1 MNNKKEKFI
10 FCPLGGSGE
19 IGMNMNLFAYG
30 EEDSKKW
37 IIVDIGVTFADDTIP
52 GIDLIYPDPG
62 FIVDKKDDLLGL
74 ILTHA
79 HEDHIGAIAHIW
91 PKLLC
96 DIYAT
101 PFTSVLIQEKFKEKK
116 IDIGNK
122 LKIVKLNGKVQLG
135 EFKIEF
141 VTLTHS
147 ILEPN
152 GLSIQTPA
160 GTVLHTGDW
169 KCDPNPLIG
178 ETINEKKLKEIG
190 KQEVLAMICDS
201 TNVFSPGRAGS
212 ELDVR
217 KSLLKIMEN
226 QQKRII
232 VTSFASNV
240 ARMESIFYCSE
251 KIGRKISLV
260 GRSMH
265 RIYKAAKQCGYLK
278 DVIEPI
284 DPRDAKKIARDKI
297 VYLCTGSQG
306 EPNGAMMRI
315 SNFIHPDVI
324 LEEKD
329 AVIFSSK
336 IIPGNEKKLYK
347 LHNQLI
353 KNGVEVISEENE
365 FVHVSGHPN
374 REDLKDMYNWVKP
387 KSVIPVHG
395 EHRHM
400 IEHINFAKEMQVP
413 YPVQVENGDIVQLF
427 PGNGPKVID
436 KAPVGR
442 MFVDGNISV
451 GEESQSVRD
460 RKNLSFNGFLEIT
473 IIVNN
478 KGSIVKKPIISFKGI
493 PSNGENNSFIY
504 DLEDKINEICKTF
517 SLKNSN
523 QEQNLIESLRTNCR
537 KTVKEKTGKR
547 PYTNVNLVR
556 I

>member
-1 MNNKKEKFI
+1 MKKEEFI

-30 EEDSKKW
+30 KPENRKW

-52 GIDLIYPDPG
+52 GVDLIYPDPG
-62 FIVDKKDDLLGL
+62 FIIDKKDDLLGL
-74 ILTHA
+74 VLTHA

-96 DIYAT
+96 NIYAT
-101 PFTSVLIQEKFKEKK
+101 PFTSALIKEKFKEKK
-116 IDIGNK
+116 INIENK
-122 LKIVKLNGKVQLG
+122 LKIIELNGTVQLG
-135 EFKIEF
+135 PFKVEF

-152 GLSIQTPA
+152 GLSIETPA

-178 ETINEKKLKEIG
+178 KTVNEKKLKKIG
-190 KQEVLAMICDS
+190 DKGVLAMICDS

-217 KSLLKIMEN
+217 ISLLKIMRN
-226 QQKRII
+226 KQKRII

-240 ARMESIFYCSE
+240 ARMESIFYCAE
-251 KIGRKISLV
+251 KTGRKISLV

-265 RIYKAAKQCGYLK
+265 RIYRVARQCGYLNNLI
-278 DVIEPI
+278 DMI
-284 DPRDAKKIARDKI
+284 DPREAKKIPREKI

-315 SNFIHPDVI
+315 SNYIHPDVVI
-324 LEEKD
+324 ESGD

-347 LHNQLI
+347 LQNQLV
-353 KNGVEVISEENE
+353 KNGIDVISEDNE

-387 KSVIPVHG
+387 RSVIPVHG

-400 IEHINFAKEMQVP
+400 FEHINFAREMQVP
-413 YPVQVENGDIVQLF
+413 YPVSVENGDIVQLY
-427 PGNGPKVID
+427 PGESPKIID
-436 KAPVGR
+436 KAPSGR
-442 MFVDGNISV
+442 IYVDGNISV
-451 GEESQSVRD
+451 GEESQSIKD
-460 RKNLSFNGFLEIT
+460 RKILSYNGFLEIT
-473 IIVNN
+473 IIINDI
-478 KGSIVKKPIISFKGI
+478 GSVIKKPIISFRGI
-493 PSNGENNSFIY
+493 PSNGEDSNFIF
-504 DLEDKINEICKTF
+504 DLEDKIREICKTF

-523 QEQNLIESLRTNCR
+523 QEQNLIEVLKTNCR

-556 I
+556 V